1 MWQKNIVVFGLSFK
15 SDINDMRAEAN
26 RGLVQVGA
34 KINIL
39 LLKKAIEEKRIG
51 KIFNGMTRVF

>member
-1 MWQKNIVVFGLSFK
+1 
-15 SDINDMRAEAN
+15 MRAEAN

-51 KIFNGMTRVF
+51 KIFNGMARVF

>member
-51 KIFNGMTRVF
+51 KIFNGMARVF